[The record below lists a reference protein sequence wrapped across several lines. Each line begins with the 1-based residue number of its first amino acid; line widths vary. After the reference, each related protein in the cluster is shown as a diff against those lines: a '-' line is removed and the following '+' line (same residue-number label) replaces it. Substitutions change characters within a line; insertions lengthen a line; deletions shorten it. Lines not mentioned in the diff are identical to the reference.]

1 MNGLRALPLVCLLA
15 AALAFPAATL
25 GARASLADIE
35 DEVMCPVCGTLLEL
49 SDSPQAQ
56 RERAYINTLIAKGM
70 TKQQIE
76 DALVAQYG
84 PNVLATPSGHGFDL
98 AAWIVPGLGVLVLA
112 GALGFAWW
120 RRGRPGSGG
129 PGPEPPPLSPEDSTR
144 LDRDLS
150 SYEL

>member
-1 MNGLRALPLVCLLA
+1 MRALRVLPALCLLA
-15 AALAFPAATL
+15 AALVAPTGVLA
-25 GARASLADIE
+25 ARASLADIE

-56 RERAYINTLIAKGM
+56 RERSYINSLIARNW

-98 AAWIVPGLGVLVLA
+98 TAWIVPGLAVVVLA

-120 RRGRPGSGG
+120 RRGRSG
-129 PGPEPPPLSPEDSTR
+129 PGGRPPEPAPLSPEDASR

>member
-1 MNGLRALPLVCLLA
+1 MRAIGAVAALILAITALAVPA
-15 AALAFPAATL
+15 AAAT
-25 GARASLADIE
+25 RASLADIE

-56 RERAYINTLIAKGM
+56 RERAYINRLIAQGL

-76 DALVAQYG
+76 DALVQQYG

-98 AAWIVPGLGVLVLA
+98 SAWIVPGLAVVALAAGLGVV
-112 GALGFAWW
+112 WW
-120 RRGRPGSGG
+120 RRGRRRA
-129 PGPEPPPLSPEDSTR
+129 PPDKPAPLSPEDAAR
-144 LDRDLS
+144 LERDIS

>member
-1 MNGLRALPLVCLLA
+1 MRRLRALPLVCLVA
-15 AALAFPAATL
+15 AALASPAAAL

-56 RERAYINTLIAKGM
+56 RERSYINSLIAKNW

-76 DALVAQYG
+76 DALVHQYG
-84 PNVLATPSGHGFDL
+84 HNVLATPSGHGFDL
-98 AAWIVPGLGVLVLA
+98 TAWIVPGLGVIALA
-112 GALGFAWW
+112 AGLGVVWW
-120 RRGRPGSGG
+120 RRGRRPGGVER
-129 PGPEPPPLSPEDSTR
+129 EPAPLPAEDAAR
-144 LDRDLS
+144 LESDIS

>member
-1 MNGLRALPLVCLLA
+1 MLRALAALSLLLA
-15 AALAFPAATL
+15 ALAAPAA
-25 GARASLADIE
+25 GATRASLADIE

-56 RERAYINTLIAKGM
+56 RERAYIDSLIAKGQ
-70 TKQQIE
+70 TKAQIE

-98 AAWIVPGLGVLVLA
+98 SAWVVPGLAVIALA
-112 GALGFAWW
+112 GGLALVWW
-120 RRGRPGSGG
+120 RRSRSGSDRLGH
-129 PGPEPPPLSPEDSTR
+129 EPAPLSTEDAAR
-144 LDRDLS
+144 LESDIS